1 MYIELENIYY
11 QNGLFSILTD
21 SKEAEAAASAYNT
34 PYNQGG
40 PSGSGNNDLPP
51 SYNVSDVEHCIEKM
65 SNFFFVSYLIELATQ
80 LWWCIEKKSLKEAAY
95 YIPLRRNAK

>member
-1 MYIELENIYY
+1 MWCLIISKC
-11 QNGLFSILTD
+11 LFHSQMIINPLLSID

-51 SYNVSDVEHCIEKM
+51 SYNVSIK
-65 SNFFFVSYLIELATQ
+65 I
-80 LWWCIEKKSLKEAAY
+80 
-95 YIPLRRNAK
+95 